1 MSRQAKSHEHG
12 VIRFVTGTDTGVGKT
27 VVSAVLCREV
37 IASGRRAAY
46 YKPVQTGC
54 GMSDGGDAGFVA
66 AAAPGVTVREGL
78 RMAEPLAPAVAAE
91 RAGVR
96 IDVDGLLRE
105 AAGLAAE
112 ADALVVEGAG
122 GLLVPLWQELTMA
135 DLAAGLGASLV
146 VVARPGLGTLNHT
159 ALTLEA
165 ARARRLGIAGVVVSG
180 WPEQPEPVEET
191 NLERLAAMAPL
202 LGVVPHLGGLD
213 TGRPGLNYDN
223 LRLIT
228 LPEPRR

>member
-1 MSRQAKSHEHG
+1 M
-12 VIRFVTGTDTGVGKT
+12 IRFVTGTDTGVGKT
-27 VVSAVLCREV
+27 VVAAALCRDLMAAGQRV
-37 IASGRRAAY
+37 AY

-54 GMSDGGDAGFVA
+54 GEGDEGDAGFVA
-66 AAAPGVTVREGL
+66 AAAPGTTIREGL
-78 RMAEPLAPAVAAE
+78 RLAEPLAPAVAAE
-91 RAGVR
+91 RAGVT

-112 ADALVVEGAG
+112 ADAVVVEGAG
-122 GLLVPLWQELTMA
+122 GLLVPLWEELTMA

-180 WPEQPEPVEET
+180 WPEHPEPVEET

-202 LGVVPHLGGLD
+202 LGVVRRVDGLD
-213 TGRPGLNYDN
+213 TGRVSPAFRLRIEPGPLVQDSG
-223 LRLIT
+223 R
-228 LPEPRR
+228 

>member
-1 MSRQAKSHEHG
+1 
-12 VIRFVTGTDTGVGKT
+12 
-27 VVSAVLCREV
+27 
-37 IASGRRAAY
+37 
-46 YKPVQTGC
+46 
-54 GMSDGGDAGFVA
+54 
-66 AAAPGVTVREGL
+66 
-78 RMAEPLAPAVAAE
+78 MAEPLAPAVAAE

-96 IDVDGLLRE
+96 IDVDRLLRE
-105 AAGLAAE
+105 AAELAAG

-122 GLLVPLWQELTMA
+122 GLLVPLWEDLTMA

-165 ARARRLGIAGVVVSG
+165 ARSRRLGIAGLVVSG
-180 WPEQPEPVEET
+180 WPDHPEPVEET

-213 TGRPGLNYDN
+213 TGRPDPNYDN
-223 LRLIT
+223 LRLIP
-228 LPEPRR
+228 LPGLHR